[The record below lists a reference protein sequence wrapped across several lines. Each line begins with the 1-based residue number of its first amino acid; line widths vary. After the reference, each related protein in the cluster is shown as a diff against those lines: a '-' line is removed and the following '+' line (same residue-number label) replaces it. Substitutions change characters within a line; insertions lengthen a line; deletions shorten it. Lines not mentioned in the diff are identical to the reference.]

1 MLRGP
6 MRFGLVTASAVAL
19 LAATACGQADASSA
33 DAATGETPSTSA
45 MENAYPSAEALV
57 EAALAAVADEDRGA
71 MESLL
76 VTRDEHLDLLWP
88 SLPESEHLT
97 FEYARWLNEHNSG
110 KAIQRG
116 LERFG
121 GQQFRLR
128 RIEYTKETEA
138 YPEFTLHRG
147 AKLVVERVSD
157 GAEGELTLV
166 DVLIERPEGWKL
178 LDYEE

>member
-1 MLRGP
+1 
-6 MRFGLVTASAVAL
+6 
-19 LAATACGQADASSA
+19 
-33 DAATGETPSTSA
+33 
-45 MENAYPSAEALV
+45 ENAYPSAETLV
-57 EAALAAVADEDRGA
+57 EAALAAVAAGDREA

-88 SLPESEHLT
+88 SLPESEHMT
-97 FEYARWLNEHNSG
+97 FEYARWLNEHNTR
-110 KAIQRG
+110 KAMQRA

-121 GQQFRLR
+121 GEEFRLR
-128 RIEYTKETEA
+128 RIEYTKETET

-147 AKLVVERVSD
+147 ATLVVERVSD

-166 DVLIERPEGWKL
+166 DVLVERPEGWKL

>member
-1 MLRGP
+1 MT
-6 MRFGLVTASAVAL
+6 RFGLVTVTAVAL
-19 LAATACGQADASSA
+19 LAATGCGQADASSS
-33 DAATGETPSTSA
+33 DAASSETSSAPA

-57 EAALAAVADEDRGA
+57 EAALAAVAAEDREA

-76 VTRDEHLDLLWP
+76 VSRDEHLDLLWP
-88 SLPESEHLT
+88 ALPESEHMT
-97 FEYARWLNEHNSG
+97 FEYARWLNERNTG
-110 KAIQRG
+110 KAMQRA

-121 GQQFRLR
+121 GREFRLR
-128 RIEYTKETEA
+128 RIQYTKDTET

-166 DVLIERPEGWKL
+166 DVLVERPEGWKL